1 MCRSNFMVLWIL
13 KKLTKTWLSIGT
25 ALEHIFTNV
34 LKTTNELYSG
44 IHAGSNQNIGS
55 IKHVLIY
62 LYKLQQEC

>member
-13 KKLTKTWLSIGT
+13 KKLTKTWLSIVT

-44 IHAGSNQNIGS
+44 IYAGSIQNIGS